1 MPMLREDQE
10 KRIGRRLVPLLIA
23 GLARFVLA
31 ARARKP
37 AGAEAALN
45 PRRNSVRLTQSGY
58 ALAGAPLWRVLC
70 SG

>member
-10 KRIGRRLVPLLIA
+10 KRIGRRLVALLNA
-23 GLARFVLA
+23 GLAHFVLA

-37 AGAEAALN
+37 AGAKAALN
-45 PRRNSVRLTQSGY
+45 PRRNSVRLTQSDY
-58 ALAGAPLWRVLC
+58 ALAGAPLWGVLC